1 MVPTVNHNNVQSTP
15 LRVLWIC
22 SWFPNERDP
31 FDGDFIL
38 RHAQAASLHHHIDV
52 LHVVQQPAF
61 LTNKTARKQ
70 IDYNPQLKAT
80 IVYPP
85 YYHHLPYIFQ
95 KLFLNVSYFY
105 LLRREVYNYVHKN
118 GMPEL
123 VHVHVPVKA
132 GWAGRMMK
140 RKWKVPYI
148 VTEHSSAYAQSVPD
162 GYFTRGL
169 FFRYQTRKAFEAA
182 DFVLSVSF
190 WLSNQL
196 IKHFQ
201 IRRIMLI
208 RNVVDTDRFYPIS
221 RRRDKIRL
229 IHVSMMHP
237 LKNIKGILDALA
249 LLSQD
254 RNDWEMIFVG
264 PASNELKKYASERG
278 LDPYLHWEGL
288 LSYEQV
294 AQAMQQA
301 DGYIHF
307 SRYENL
313 PCVIQEALCCGLFVI
328 SSKVGGIAE
337 FVNERNG
344 ILVNEGEI
352 NELKIA
358 IQYFIDNINRV
369 EKHQIAASFQAQ
381 WSFLQIGQEFDMIY
395 RSVLSEKKD

>member
-1 MVPTVNHNNVQSTP
+1 MDAAVNHNRSQSKP
-15 LRVLWIC
+15 IRVLWIC
-22 SWFPNERDP
+22 SWFPHERDP

-52 LHVVQQPAF
+52 LHVVQQPAL

-70 IDYNPQLKAT
+70 IDYNPHLSAT
-80 IVYPP
+80 IIYPP
-85 YYHHLPYIFQ
+85 YYHYLPGLLQKIIF
-95 KLFLNVSYFY
+95 NISYYY
-105 LLRREVYNYVHKN
+105 LLRRAANDYVLKN
-118 GMPEL
+118 GIPEL

-132 GWAGRMMK
+132 GWAGRMIK

-148 VTEHSSAYAQSVPD
+148 VTEHSSAYIQSVPD
-162 GYFTRGL
+162 GYFNRGL
-169 FFRYQTRKAFEAA
+169 FFRYQTRKTFEEA
-182 DFVLSVSF
+182 DLVLSVSF

-196 IKHFQ
+196 KKQFQ
-201 IRRIMLI
+201 IRRLMLI

-221 RRRDKIRL
+221 RRRDKVRL
-229 IHVSMMHP
+229 IHVSMMQP
-237 LKNIKGILDALA
+237 LKNIKGILDALV

-264 PASNELKKYASERG
+264 PASSELKKYANKRG
-278 LDPYLHWEGL
+278 LDPYLHWKGL

-294 AQAMQQA
+294 ANEMQQA

-328 SSKVGGIAE
+328 SSQVGGIAE

-344 ILVNEGEI
+344 MLVNEGDV
-352 NELKIA
+352 NELKIS
-358 IQYFIDNINRV
+358 IQYFIDKINRV
-369 EKHQIAASFQAQ
+369 DKHQIAASFQEQ
-381 WSFLQIGQEFDMIY
+381 WNFQQIGQEFDAIY
-395 RSVLSEKKD
+395 RSVLSENKD